1 MGYALFTCRKI
12 YYVNMINNLNAQLDN
27 IAQQKQALLNL
38 SANIADGK
46 VTVDELASDPSNLN
60 NYLSFI
66 EGSDAYKNS
75 EQGAGDVTGTIGGF
89 MSGKEYSEQDAAAI
103 AQLLDESLGTEYA
116 KAQTKKLVAN
126 ENQLDMQQKRLET
139 KLTAAQRQL
148 EAVEQ
153 AEAQAVQNSTPK
165 YAGLG

>member
-27 IAQQKQALLNL
+27 IMQQKQSLMSL

-46 VTVDELASDPSNLN
+46 VSVDEIASDPGNLN
-60 NYLSFI
+60 NYLSFMQ
-66 EGSDAYKNS
+66 GSDAFKKS
-75 EQGAGDVTGTIGGF
+75 DQGSGNVVSTVGGF
-89 MSGKEYSEQDAAAI
+89 LTGKEYSEQDAAAI
-103 AQLLDESLGTEYA
+103 AQLLDESLGTDYA
-116 KAQTKKLVAN
+116 KAETKKLVAA

-148 EAVEQ
+148 EAIEQ
-153 AEAQAVQNSTPK
+153 AEGQAIQSSTPK

>member
-27 IAQQKQALLNL
+27 IAQQKQSLLTL

-46 VTVDELASDPSNLN
+46 VTVDELASDPTNLN
-60 NYLSFI
+60 SYMSFI
-66 EGSDAYKNS
+66 QGSDAFKQA

-89 MSGKEYSEQDAAAI
+89 MTNQNYSEQDMQAI
-103 AQLLDESLGTEYA
+103 SQLLDESLGSEYA
-116 KAQTKKLVAN
+116 KAQSKKLTAN
-126 ENQLDMQQKRLET
+126 ENILDMQQKRLET
-139 KLTAAQRQL
+139 KLSAAQKQL
-148 EAVEQ
+148 DSIEQ
-153 AEAQAVQNSTPK
+153 AEAQAVDRATPK